1 MSSTNKTPN
10 YELPQFV
17 ANDVP
22 SWLGDFNQAMSKID
36 TQMKAND
43 TKATGASTNAEN
55 ANSSAT
61 QALETANQANTTAN
75 GANTNATNALSLAT
89 TANDNASK
97 AKQNATTAL
106 QTANT
111 ANGLASSANST
122 AQNANTN
129 ANKALNGLDKFNLK
143 NSMVFNSSTG
153 NIVNGQNCGNDFG
166 NSGLTLAY
174 DDTNSIFKLYGVLI
188 INNPDIGGLNR
199 TVKLLN
205 TPLRPSQDITI
216 NTVALTVYGQNFTR
230 TDLANITIKTNG
242 TIEIDTWFANDSSAR
257 VARVFFWN
265 SLYLLQPV
273 EQADITPGQ

>member
-43 TKATGASTNAEN
+43 SKAQSAETNAEN

-61 QALETANQANTTAN
+61 QALETANKANTTAN

-89 TANDNASK
+89 TANDNAST
-97 AKQNATTAL
+97 AKQNSETAL

-129 ANKALNGLDKFNLK
+129 ATKALNGLSKFNLK
-143 NSMVFNSSTG
+143 NFKSYTRNDMVGIDGLQIIADSG
-153 NIVNGQNCGNDFG
+153 INI
-166 NSGLTLAY
+166 AY
-174 DDTNSIFKLYGVLI
+174 DDTATVFKIYGEINVSLTPGQQGQLRLQNSPF
-188 INNPDIGGLNR
+188 
-199 TVKLLN
+199 
-205 TPLRPSQDITI
+205 RPVQDIQI
-216 NTVALTVYGQNFTR
+216 NDVGLSNCGDTSAFVNMQ
-230 TDLANITIKTNG
+230 IKTNG
-242 TIEIDTWFANDSSAR
+242 DIYILA
-257 VARVFFWN
+257 WN
-265 SLYLLQPV
+265 PTGNIGQIGLFNILYFLDAFDQ
-273 EQADITPGQ
+273 ITPPHPEN

>member
-36 TQMKAND
+36 TQMKSNNS
-43 TKATGASTNAEN
+43 KAQSAETNAEN

-75 GANTNATNALSLAT
+75 GADTNATNALSLAT
-89 TANDNASK
+89 TANDNAST
-97 AKQNATTAL
+97 AKQNSETAL
-106 QTANT
+106 STANS

-143 NSMVFNSSTG
+143 NSMLFNSSTG
-153 NIVNGQNCGNDFG
+153 NIVNGQNCGSDFG

-174 DDTNSIFKLYGVLI
+174 DDTNSIFKLYGILR

-205 TPLRPSQDITI
+205 TPLRPTKDIKLFCCG
-216 NTVALTVYGQNFTR
+216 LTAYGQNFEKVDVCNIVVK
-230 TDLANITIKTNG
+230 TDG
-242 TIEIDTWFANDSSAR
+242 TIELNTWFNVDNSAKE
-257 VARVFFWN
+257 VRVFFWN
-265 SLYLLQPV
+265 SLYFLQAF
-273 EQADITPGQ
+273 EQSDITPGQ

>member
-43 TKATGASTNAEN
+43 SKAQSAETNAEN

-61 QALETANQANTTAN
+61 QALKTANQANTTAN

-89 TANDNASK
+89 TANDNAST
-97 AKQNATTAL
+97 AKQNAQTAL

-129 ANKALNGLDKFNLK
+129 ATKALNELNKFNL
-143 NSMVFNSSTG
+143 NNFQTYTNENMIPLTG
-153 NIVNGQNCGNDFG
+153 LSDLNGAINI
-166 NSGLTLAY
+166 AY
-174 DDTNSIFKLYGVLI
+174 DNTKTVFKLYGI
-188 INNPDIGGLNR
+188 IN
-199 TVKLLN
+199 LN
-205 TPLRPSQDITI
+205 TQANQSGQIKIQNTPFRPSKKITIQNGGIGNCGDITTFV
-216 NTVALTVYGQNFTR
+216 N
-230 TDLANITIKTNG
+230 
-242 TIEIDTWFANDSSAR
+242 IEIDTNGD
-257 VARVFFWN
+257 
-265 SLYLLQPV
+265 LYLDYWTTIAGIAQIGLFNCLYFLQEF
-273 EQADITPGQ
+273 EQTIVDPEQ